1 MIWAAI
7 TYSTSEER
15 IKCEVHEAPLDFHK
29 AYGTITSKT
38 NGVVLSLIK
47 GNHQEAAYI
56 PTTDIKLTRVDY
68 RGEF

>member
-1 MIWAAI
+1 MIWTAI

-29 AYGTITSKT
+29 AYGEIVAKTS
-38 NGVVLSLIK
+38 GVVLSLIK
-47 GNHQEAAYI
+47 GNHKEAFYI
-56 PTTDIKLTRVDY
+56 PTTDLKLTRANY